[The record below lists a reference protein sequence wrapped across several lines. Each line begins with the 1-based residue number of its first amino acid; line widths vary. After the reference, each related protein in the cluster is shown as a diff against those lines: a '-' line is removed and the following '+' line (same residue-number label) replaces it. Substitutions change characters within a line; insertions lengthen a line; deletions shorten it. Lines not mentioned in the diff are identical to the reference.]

1 MLNRQEII
9 EILKKERPVLASR
22 FGIRKIAIFGSFAK
36 GAPTKDSDIDIFVE
50 FNKPLGLRFMDFADY
65 LEKVLGR
72 KADILTS
79 QGIRGIRIKE
89 VVHRIRRELHYV

>member
-1 MLNRQEII
+1 MLNRQKII
-9 EILKKERPVLASR
+9 EILKKERPALAEH

-36 GAPTKDSDIDIFVE
+36 DVATRNSDVDIFVE
-50 FNKPLGLRFMDFADY
+50 FDKPLGLKFIDLADY
-65 LEKVLGR
+65 LEKAFGR

-89 VVHRIRRELHYV
+89 VSHRIRRELRYV